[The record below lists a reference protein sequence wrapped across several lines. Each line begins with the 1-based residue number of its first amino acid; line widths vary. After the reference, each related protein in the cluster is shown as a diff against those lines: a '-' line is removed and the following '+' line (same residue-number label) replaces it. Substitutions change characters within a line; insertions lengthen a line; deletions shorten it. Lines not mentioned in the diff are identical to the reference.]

1 MLNNLKP
8 HPNGAK
14 QVTGKSLKGK
24 KIQGGNLKNYSKKFT
39 TFLAEEG
46 DFLGKIVDIIEADG
60 GDGFLVQIEGKRDDG
75 SSFKI
80 FHRQTSSNSFSP
92 AFADFEQIFEDCEEF
107 DEIIG
112 SELEFSVERSGNYFN
127 ITSMDYVEEDDE

>member
-1 MLNNLKP
+1 MPNNSKP

-24 KIQGGNLKNYSKKFT
+24 KIQGGSLKNYSKKFT

-46 DFLGKIVDIIEADG
+46 EFEGTITDIIEAD
-60 GDGFLVQIEGKRDDG
+60 DGFLVKVEGVRVDG
-75 SSFKI
+75 SRFQI
-80 FHRQTSSNSFSP
+80 FHRQTSSNSFLP
-92 AFADFEQIFEDCEEF
+92 AFADFEQIFDECEEF
-107 DEIIG
+107 DDIIG
-112 SELEFSVERSGNYFN
+112 SKLEFTVERSSKYFN

>member
-8 HPNGAK
+8 RPNGAK
-14 QVTGKSLKGK
+14 QATGKSLKGK
-24 KIQGGNLKNYSKKFT
+24 KIQGGSLKNYSKQFI

-46 DFLGKIVDIIEADG
+46 EFEGTITDIIEAD
-60 GDGFLVQIEGKRDDG
+60 DGFLVKVEGVRDDG
-75 SSFKI
+75 SRFQI
-80 FHRQTSSNSFSP
+80 LHRQTSSNSFSP

-107 DEIIG
+107 DEILG
-112 SELEFSVERSGNYFN
+112 SKLEFSVERSGKYFN